1 MHIAFAVSNKT
12 ERCSRTYIVDNRH
25 SASIIRP
32 GVECVWRD
40 STAIIRSD
48 GEYRRTTSKRASAY
62 VNRGITSHL
71 NAKAAISIELPAM
84 LIVVILTIIPYPVD
98 QLMIVEVEV
107 LIAEI
112 IVEL

>member
-1 MHIAFAVSNKT
+1 MHIAFAVSNET
-12 ERCSRTYIVDNRH
+12 ERRSRSYIVDNRH

-48 GEYRRTTSKRASAY
+48 GEPRRTTSIRASAY
-62 VNRGITSHL
+62 VNRGITGHL

-84 LIVVILTIIPYPVD
+84 ITIVILTIIPYPVN
-98 QLMIVEVEV
+98 QLMVVEIEV
-107 LIAEI
+107 LITEI